1 MGEIIYKSIYGNW
14 QPQGIK
20 TIKYLIY
27 QVLTGHLGNLP
38 GTINT
43 TPDVIESK
51 NMSSQQWLV
60 K

>member
-43 TPDVIESK
+43 TPGVTESK
-51 NMSSQQWLV
+51 NMSSQ
-60 K
+60 